1 MNDYDMSGDFKK
13 LLTLL
18 KKILQ
23 NHSGASEQVSKF
35 LEQKKEGQ
43 PLNLNLCFFTFVP
56 MSPEELMEFEE
67 LYDDYVNDTEESS
80 VHGSEI
86 KMEFKLNTTD
96 LDFLKKHGIRFN

>member
-1 MNDYDMSGDFKK
+1 MNHHEMDGDIKK

-18 KKILQ
+18 KKILR
-23 NHSGASEQVSKF
+23 NHPAGSEQISKF
-35 LEQKKEGQ
+35 LDQKKDSNS
-43 PLNLNLCFFTFVP
+43 LNLNLCFFTFVP

-67 LYDDYVNDTEESS
+67 LYDDYLNDTEESS
-80 VHGSEI
+80 VYGSEI